1 MHMPDVGYSPDPM
14 RSVPFNFST
23 TSKSSASMQCQRSE
37 LKNSFC
43 SVSSKCKPAK
53 LFLNYRNM
61 YKHIAAFLLSTCA
74 VASALSVDAAES
86 TYTTYQ
92 MKFRDVAVSEARA
105 VIDRA
110 I

>member
-1 MHMPDVGYSPDPM
+1 M
-14 RSVPFNFST
+14 N
-23 TSKSSASMQCQRSE
+23 
-37 LKNSFC
+37 
-43 SVSSKCKPAK
+43 
-53 LFLNYRNM
+53 
-61 YKHIAAFLLSTCA
+61 KHIAAFLLSTCA
-74 VASALSVDAAES
+74 VASVLSVDAAES

>member
-1 MHMPDVGYSPDPM
+1 M
-14 RSVPFNFST
+14 N
-23 TSKSSASMQCQRSE
+23 
-37 LKNSFC
+37 
-43 SVSSKCKPAK
+43 
-53 LFLNYRNM
+53 
-61 YKHIAAFLLSTCA
+61 KHIAAFLLSTCA